1 MIQKTV
7 QVYKTE
13 KIGENVLT
21 KGERR
26 GIIIK
31 LSVRQ
36 TNKRPNKTR
45 DREGGR
51 YTKWIHKQLIKDL
64 KNLN

>member
-21 KGERR
+21 NRERR

-45 DREGGR
+45 NREGGR
-51 YTKWIHKQLIKDL
+51 YTE
-64 KNLN
+64 

>member
-21 KGERR
+21 NGERR

-36 TNKRPNKTR
+36 KNKRPNKTR
-45 DREGGR
+45 DREGGW
-51 YTKWIHKQLIKDL
+51 YTE
-64 KNLN
+64 